1 MRGVDG
7 FKLISNHP
15 NVLSGIPE
23 EDRKVGVK
31 DQNLLAGKVPEEKTL
46 GVLWNSDS
54 DTLCFNINKMN
65 IPLIRGGLLAMLSS
79 LYDPLGRCYH
89 FC

>member
-1 MRGVDG
+1 MCAVDG

-15 NVLSGIPE
+15 NVLSATPE

-31 DQNLLAGKVPEEKTL
+31 DQNLLAGKVPEEKAL
-46 GVLWNSDS
+46 GVLWNTDN
-54 DTLCFNINKMN
+54 DTLCFNINIMN
-65 IPLIRGGLLAMLSS
+65 IPLIRGGLLAMLSY
-79 LYDPLGRCYH
+79 LYDSLGMCYH